1 MKKIGVVQTI
11 QIESRQFCLTKKNQF
26 KIYTQ
31 KMSYV
36 KNSRM
41 LNCNKLGEK
50 TYFCLD
56 TINMNELLS
65 ILFVYAK
72 LYGNFKI
79 VLAFLF

>member
-1 MKKIGVVQTI
+1 
-11 QIESRQFCLTKKNQF
+11 
-26 KIYTQ
+26 
-31 KMSYV
+31 MSYV

-41 LNCNKLGEK
+41 LNCNKLGER
-50 TYFCLD
+50 TNFCLD